1 MAKKSRKKHL
11 YWHDIAK
18 NLLEM
23 GLKAGEVAKCLKS
36 IFPSAEITGRHV
48 GGYRRRLINDDMLE
62 TQVPKI
68 INMQEALSM
77 TRGWLS
83 EDDEF
88 IYHCAVG
95 SAKRQLKCFEYKMTE
110 EIKDRSEELDI
121 WLMSVGQ

>member
-62 TQVPKI
+62 ASPEVEGTLEDGYLKMMNLYI
-68 INMQEALSM
+68 IVL
-77 TRGWLS
+77 L
-83 EDDEF
+83 
-88 IYHCAVG
+88 V
-95 SAKRQLKCFEYKMTE
+95 QLR
-110 EIKDRSEELDI
+110 DN
-121 WLMSVGQ
+121 